1 MKKLIVILSLGVSMI
16 SCKKFLDIKPQT
28 QVDRDELFNSQQGFR
43 EALNGIYT
51 LCAGQSLYG
60 GQLTYNMLDVLGQNY
75 TFSDVTNQEIANFK
89 YTGGAVKGMVNDVWG
104 NAYKAI
110 ANCNYLLQAIDKD
123 TTIFSDGNYRLIKG
137 ETLALRAYIHFDMLR
152 MFAPS
157 FVNGATLKG
166 IPYVT
171 RVGTTSTPFSPVN
184 ASIDSVLKDLTTA
197 KTLLQNDPIKK
208 AAYIV
213 GYPGDDAAS
222 ELDNADLF
230 MQNRRQRLNY
240 YAVCGELAR
249 VYLYR
254 NDYTN
259 ALANAEEV
267 IATQKFPFTKQADFF
282 QTDIQKRDRIFY
294 KELIGCWYTE
304 TTSIIESLQARFT
317 KQNPDYSAT
326 TNQVNDI
333 YEIGTSGADDWRLKQ
348 WFLNTASTTGG
359 PDRAVLQKYYRNASP
374 LSNIHPLVAPAIR
387 LSELYYIAAEA
398 SFDKN
403 PQRALNY
410 YNTLRA
416 ARGIGNQVNNVAGK
430 SAFID
435 LLIKDARKEFYG
447 ESQIFFMYK
456 RLHHAVYINATNSKQ
471 PSNSIFV
478 LPLPDDENAYRNN

>member
-1 MKKLIVILSLGVSMI
+1 MKKLIVILSLGASMI

-28 QVDRDELFNSQQGFR
+28 QVDRDELFNSEQGFK

-51 LCAGQSLYG
+51 LCASQSLYG

-75 TFSDVTNQEIANFK
+75 TFSDVTNQDIANFV

-123 TTIFSDGNYRLIKG
+123 TTLFSSGNYRLIKG
-137 ETLALRAYIHFDMLR
+137 ETLALRAYLHFDMLR
-152 MFAPS
+152 LFAPS
-157 FVNGATLKG
+157 YVNGATQKG

-184 ASIDSVLKDLTTA
+184 AALDSVLRDLNTA
-197 KTLLQNDPIKK
+197 KNLLQNDPIRN
-208 AAYIV
+208 AAYTV
-213 GYPGDDAAS
+213 GYPGDDKAT
-222 ELDNADLF
+222 ELKNADLF
-230 MQNRRQRLNY
+230 MQNRRHRLNY
-240 YAVCGELAR
+240 YAVCGELSR

-254 NDYTN
+254 NDYNN
-259 ALANAEEV
+259 ALNNAVEV
-267 IATQKFPFTKQADFF
+267 ISSAKFPFTRQEDFF
-282 QTDIQKRDRIFY
+282 QTDIQLRDRIFY

-304 TTSIIESLQARFT
+304 TQSIIESLQARFT
-317 KQNPDYSAT
+317 QQNPAYSGTAD
-326 TNQVNDI
+326 QVNDI
-333 YEIGTSGADDWRLKQ
+333 YEIGTVGAEDWRLKQ

-359 PDRAVLQKYYRNASP
+359 PDRAVLQKYYRNAQP
-374 LSNIHPLVAPAIR
+374 LTNIHPLVAPAIR

-398 SFDKN
+398 SYDKD

-410 YNTLRA
+410 YNQVRA
-416 ARGIGNQVNNVAGK
+416 ARGIGYQVSSVASK
-430 SAFID
+430 AAFID
-435 LLIKDARKEFYG
+435 LLVKEARKEFYG

-456 RLHHAVYINATNSKQ
+456 RLHHAVTINATNSRQ